1 MADYA
6 DFVVRINSAV
16 EQITPHSG
24 FQEDRGAV
32 SELHSVVVEAS
43 DSMDPV
49 WSASLMAYARD
60 QLDNITA
67 LVDAKYITQAA
78 ERLELTRSIAA
89 TRAFIDSGGAPV
101 CFTQGTCIDTSSG
114 PVPIEQLTAGAQ
126 VMTPGG
132 ARAVKWIGRRNLK
145 ALQRLPEDAR
155 RTHYPVHFAA
165 GALGGGLPTQR
176 LSVSPGHHLYIDG
189 VLIRAVDL
197 INGVSIFQDPVVDS
211 VQYLHIELETFDVIR
226 AHGVYSESWA
236 DGGNRSFF
244 DNADVVCL
252 RPQDLKR
259 RRAPRPGFEVVRP
272 TGKGSEKLR
281 AIQRRLA
288 ELAGTLDT
296 ALLRAASTELTETPI
311 GSPAMNGEA
320 AAA

>member
-1 MADYA
+1 MAEYVDLI
-6 DFVVRINSAV
+6 VRVNSAA
-16 EQITPHSG
+16 EKITPDSG
-24 FQEDRGAV
+24 FQEDVGAL
-32 SELHSVVVEAS
+32 SELHSVLVEAGGS
-43 DSMDPV
+43 LDSA
-49 WSASLMAYARD
+49 WRASLMAHARD
-60 QLDNITA
+60 QLDSITA
-67 LVDAKYITQAA
+67 LVDVKYLTQPA
-78 ERLELTRSIAA
+78 ERLELTQSIAA
-89 TRAFIDSGGAPV
+89 TRAFIESGGDPV
-101 CFTQGTCIDTSSG
+101 CFTQGTCIDTSRG

-126 VMTPGG
+126 VMTPRGVC
-132 ARAVKWIGRRNLK
+132 AVKWIGRRNLK
-145 ALQRLPEDAR
+145 ALQRLPENAR
-155 RTHYPVHFAA
+155 RTHYPVHIAA

-189 VLIRAVDL
+189 VLIRALDL

-259 RRAPRPGFEVVRP
+259 RRASRPGFEVVRP

-296 ALLRAASTELTETPI
+296 ALPIAASTESIETPM
-311 GSPAMNGEA
+311 GSPAMTGELA
-320 AAA
+320 AA